1 MANDY
6 KVLYRKYRPTTFDE
20 IVGQKYSIEMLK
32 NAVKSNKI
40 SHAYI
45 FTGPRGTGKT
55 STAKIFA
62 KTINCE
68 NPKDGVPCGTCS
80 SCQNVNNSADIIEI
94 DAASNNGVDEI
105 RELINN
111 VKVAPTFSKYKVY
124 IIDEVHMLS
133 QSAFNALLLTLEE
146 PPSHIV
152 FILATTNIESVPI
165 TILSRCQRY
174 DFKKLTNEELTTHL
188 KKIAKL
194 ENITITDEAIEEI
207 AYLSE
212 GGCRDALSIL
222 NQLCTSNDSIDLD
235 TVLNN
240 YGSVSMIQIKNIVKY
255 YIDNNYEELKNIF
268 DNMEK
273 SSMDYKVFLKKLI
286 DQLFVEAINLKTK
299 NQNQEYLKL
308 KDTIFELNDL
318 INKININVDP
328 FILIFLS
335 LIKNVTIPVESIEEQ
350 IVEIPPKKQVVQK
363 EKLAQKAKDKVIS
376 VEEKEKIKLEQ
387 KEEKKQEHIV
397 VETSSK
403 QEEEYL
409 EYLEQLKKVR
419 VNNCFAK
426 ADKSLLLDS
435 KEKWLQFNT
444 SLESTDEIK
453 SIIIDSE
460 LVLASPTIH
469 IITDNQESIVDRF
482 NNNIKK
488 IEGKYEEIIG
498 SSIRFIALTTADW
511 EQNKKEYIKK
521 LKEKYVYEMMEE
533 PSYQHTENT
542 NTSMINDSS
551 RDSESEYT
559 DYTDIL
565 TMFSEDHVEI
575 K

>member
-188 KKIAKL
+188 KNIAQL

-235 TVLNN
+235 IVLNN

-255 YIDNNYEELKNIF
+255 YLENDYYQIKNIF
-268 DNMEK
+268 DSMEK

-286 DQLFVEAINLKTK
+286 DQLFAEAINFKTK

-335 LIKNVTIPVESIEEQ
+335 LIQNVTIPEEEKISSDKSIIQ
-350 IVEIPPKKQVVQK
+350 G
-363 EKLAQKAKDKVIS
+363 EKLVEKQKNETIS
-376 VEEKEKIKLEQ
+376 VDEKENLTMEHKEHKNQEDKIL
-387 KEEKKQEHIV
+387 
-397 VETSSK
+397 ETSSK
-403 QEEEYL
+403 LEEEHL

-426 ADKSLLLDS
+426 ADKSLLLES
-435 KEKWLQFNT
+435 KEKWFQFNT

-460 LVLASPTIH
+460 LVLASPNIH

-488 IEGKYEEIIG
+488 IEDKYEEIIG

-521 LKEKYVYEMMEE
+521 LKEKYVYEIMEE
-533 PSYQHTENT
+533 PSYQQFETMDLSKKKDISQENET
-542 NTSMINDSS
+542 K
-551 RDSESEYT
+551 
-559 DYTDIL
+559 YTDIL
-565 TMFSEDHVEI
+565 NIFNENHVEI
-575 K
+575 KEK